1 MRRRS
6 EKQKKNGRVL
16 TFETMRA
23 PERLTAQQQKKDPK
37 MDVAPRLTKWTAQLM
52 GWPPPPFQWL
62 LKRRRCCGNV
72 TLWLRK
78 NI

>member
-6 EKQKKNGRVL
+6 EKKKKNRRVL

-37 MDVAPRLTKWTAQLM
+37 LDVAPRLTK
-52 GWPPPPFQWL
+52 
-62 LKRRRCCGNV
+62 
-72 TLWLRK
+72 
-78 NI
+78 